1 MNDSENTSQP
11 LSMSVVVPGTNYVS
25 YNNHRTKQ
33 EHFGLI
39 LDYRIMPKWLV
50 LSTVGSQTLPKYQNN
65 PKTNE
70 MREIKEE
77 RKYSKSSNGR
87 AQEGTKVNHRLC
99 S

>member
-11 LSMSVVVPGTNYVS
+11 LSMSVVVPGTNYVG

-65 PKTNE
+65 QKTVISRNV
-70 MREIKEE
+70 I
-77 RKYSKSSNGR
+77 
-87 AQEGTKVNHRLC
+87 AL
-99 S
+99 

>member
-39 LDYRIMPKWLV
+39 LDYRIMPKWLF
-50 LSTVGSQTLPKYQNN
+50 LSTVGSQTLSKYQNN
-65 PKTNE
+65 QKTVISRNV
-70 MREIKEE
+70 I
-77 RKYSKSSNGR
+77 
-87 AQEGTKVNHRLC
+87 AL
-99 S
+99 